1 MTSPS
6 DRELQQWADTWQQQS
21 EPQTGPEAIRAYVGR
36 RSRLLS
42 IWVSI
47 EIAFCVAALGFLLLC
62 TMTGMDPVEQL
73 TMGLLALIAAGSLL
87 FSVWNWRNALRASAD
102 TTSAFLALSVDRV
115 RRLRREIRFGWGIL
129 AAELLVLGPWIWY
142 RLYGGQ
148 QPPTGDVERFAWG
161 LLVGI
166 TALALLFLIGVQR
179 WLFRETRIL
188 DELQRELGSDLD
200 FLKDA

>member
-6 DRELQQWADTWQQQS
+6 DRELQQWADAWQQQS

-36 RSRLLS
+36 RSRLLTM
-42 IWVSI
+42 WVSS
-47 EIAFCVAALGFLLLC
+47 EIVICAAALGFLLLR
-62 TMTGMDPVEQL
+62 TMTKMDPVEQL
-73 TMGLLALIAAGSLL
+73 AMGLLALIAAGSLL

-102 TTSAFLALSVDRV
+102 TTSAFLALSIDRV
-115 RRLRREIRFGWGIL
+115 RRLRRAIRFGWGIL

-148 QPPTGDVERFAWG
+148 QPPTADAERFAWG

-166 TALALLFLIGVQR
+166 TGLALLFMIGVQR